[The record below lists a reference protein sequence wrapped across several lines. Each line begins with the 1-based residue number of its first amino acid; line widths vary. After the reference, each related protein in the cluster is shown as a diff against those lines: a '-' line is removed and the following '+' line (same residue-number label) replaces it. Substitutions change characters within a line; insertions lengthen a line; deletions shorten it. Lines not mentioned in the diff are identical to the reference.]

1 MVGGTIVIRVSALE
15 PVVMGCFW
23 GGDSAFLGW
32 GCFGLLIFLVGEG
45 VFRGGDSAFLG
56 GGCLGLLV
64 FWWVVGCFGVVTAS
78 RGGGRFSEC
87 GSFLGTS
94 GCW

>member
-15 PVVMGCFW
+15 PVVMGCFG

-45 VFRGGDSAFLG
+45 VLRGGDGLPRGGAFLG
-56 GGCLGLLV
+56 VWKFSRYVGLLV
-64 FWWVVGCFGVVTAS
+64 MTAARGVSRTPQQWLSGLTAAA
-78 RGGGRFSEC
+78 
-87 GSFLGTS
+87 L
-94 GCW
+94 

>member
-32 GCFGLLIFLVGEG
+32 GCFGLLIFWLV
-45 VFRGGDSAFLG
+45 RGCS
-56 GGCLGLLV
+56 
-64 FWWVVGCFGVVTAS
+64 GVVTAS
-78 RGGGRFSEC
+78 RGEGRFSEC